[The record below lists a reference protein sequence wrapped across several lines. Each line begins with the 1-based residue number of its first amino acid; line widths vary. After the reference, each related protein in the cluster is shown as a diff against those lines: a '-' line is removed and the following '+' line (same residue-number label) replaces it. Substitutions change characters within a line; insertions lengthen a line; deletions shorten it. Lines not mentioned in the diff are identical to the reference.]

1 VHASDGPGGSTT
13 LDRSPLRWL
22 LLVAGIL
29 MAIYAWQ
36 IRQPPT
42 TSDFTIF
49 YNSAKRPPAEMYVRP
64 MGPPRGNMNAPQFQL
79 LIWPLTR
86 LPLPIAS
93 EVWRSLNVIALCG
106 CIWWLTQKGPEK
118 WSAADYGAA
127 LAWAPFH
134 HALTLN
140 QVTWI
145 LWPLLVWTWWCWRRG
160 RWGAGAIGLGIAL
173 SLKIFLGV
181 FLLWLLIRRQF
192 RALAVSLATMIAGF
206 GVGAAVY
213 GASVFQAWIAAMA
226 GAEWP
231 GAFSNA
237 SIRGLIDRSLT
248 KNFTG
253 APPLLDLPRV
263 AAVLYIVSA
272 IGIVIWTLMRT
283 RDRSV
288 DASWPAL
295 MASALVAS
303 PLGWVYYLWW
313 MVPGTRPSRVLLI
326 SPLLW
331 VPFAYITLGQ
341 PAGWASATV
350 GSVYSW
356 GLLLAWTRFCGNTSA
371 PGQNSREIGPRDPAV
386 PQVR

>member
-1 VHASDGPGGSTT
+1 
-13 LDRSPLRWL
+13 
-22 LLVAGIL
+22 

-49 YNSAKRPPAEMYVRP
+49 YYSAKRSSSEMYIRP
-64 MGPPRGNMNAPQFQL
+64 IGPPRGNMNAPQFQL
-79 LIWPLTR
+79 LIRPLTR
-86 LPLPIAS
+86 LPLDVAS
-93 EVWRSLNVIALCG
+93 EVWRGLNLMALCG
-106 CIWWLTQKGPEK
+106 CVWWLTRKGPEQ

-145 LWPLLVWTWWCWRRG
+145 LWPLLIWTWWCWRRN
-160 RWGAGAIGLGIAL
+160 RWTAGAIGLGLAL

-181 FLLWLLIRRQF
+181 FLLWLVLKRQW
-192 RALAVSLATMIAGF
+192 RACAVSVATTTAAF
-206 GVGAAVY
+206 GVGVAVY
-213 GASVFQAWIAAMA
+213 GTDVFRAWIATMA

-253 APPLLDLPRV
+253 APPLLDAPGFARL
-263 AAVLYIVSA
+263 LYLVSA
-272 IGIVIWTLMRT
+272 VAIVVVTLIRT
-283 RDRSV
+283 RDRDV
-288 DASWPAL
+288 DGSWPAL
-295 MASALVAS
+295 VASALLAS

-313 MVPGTRPSRVLLI
+313 MLPGTRPSRVLLM

-331 VPFAYITLGQ
+331 VPFAYITIGQ
-341 PAGWASATV
+341 PAGWATATI
-350 GSVYSW
+350 GSVYAW
-356 GLLLAWTRFCGNTSA
+356 GLLLAWSRLAGNRVLGVGPVHA
-371 PGQNSREIGPRDPAV
+371 REIVQGDAGAPP
-386 PQVR
+386 VR